1 MSLYFAPSRKLA
13 AARLER
19 GGPRIYD
26 PRERIAVGAFDVL
39 LRLLSPALRLRP
51 ERDRLDV
58 RDVKRI
64 LALRLDRLGDFL
76 TTLPALKA
84 LRDAAPDAHLELA
97 VGSWNEPIARRLPFI
112 DSVRI
117 VDTPWAA
124 WGAWGKKVRFRDAR
138 EALRGHRDLREKTR
152 PDLAI
157 DFQGDVRVLLL
168 MATTRAK
175 LRAGYDDTG
184 GSYLLTHRG
193 RWDEKRSW
201 YWQNLELVRAL
212 FPDAESDLR
221 PVNFVTPGDRE
232 QAKPLI
238 GESSRPLVGIHPSAG
253 RALKQWETE
262 KFAALADKL
271 SARARVIVTGTS
283 GDRALVETIVAKATS
298 KPETLVG
305 SELATFAAV
314 VERFDV
320 FITGD
325 TGPMH
330 LSHAVGTPNVAIF
343 GPSDPVRYGPDEPDE
358 PDEQAALG
366 RRRVVREPVYCS
378 PCNMIRRPPR
388 ECARATAPDCIAGIS
403 VEQVLDA
410 VTDALGVARASD

>member
-1 MSLYFAPSRKLA
+1 MSLFFAPSRKLA

-19 GGPRIYD
+19 GGSRIYD
-26 PRERIAVGAFDVL
+26 PRERIALGAFDVL

-124 WGAWGKKVRFRDAR
+124 WGKKVRLQDAR
-138 EALRGHRDLREKTR
+138 ESLRGHREET
-152 PDLAI
+152 PELAI

-168 MATTRAK
+168 MASTRAK
-175 LRAGYDDTG
+175 LRAGYGDTG
-184 GSYLLTHRG
+184 GAYLLTHRG
-193 RWDEKRSW
+193 RWDENKSW

-212 FPDAESDLR
+212 FPDVENDLR
-221 PVNFVTPGDRE
+221 PVNFVTPEDRE

-253 RALKQWETE
+253 RALKQWELE

-271 SARARVIVTGTS
+271 SARARVLVTGAS
-283 GDRALVETIVAKATS
+283 GDRPLVETIVAKATS
-298 KPETLVG
+298 KPETLLG
-305 SELATFAAV
+305 TDLATFAAV

-320 FITGD
+320 FVTGD

-343 GPSDPVRYGPDEPDE
+343 GPSDPVRYGPPDNV
-358 PDEQAALG
+358 AAVL
-366 RRRVVREPVYCS
+366 RRVVSQPVYCS

-410 VTDALGVARASD
+410 VSEALGASE

>member
-1 MSLYFAPSRKLA
+1 MSLFFAPSRKLA

-26 PRERIAVGAFDVL
+26 PRERVALGAFDLL
-39 LRLLSPALRLRP
+39 LRVASPVLGLRP
-51 ERDRLDV
+51 RRDSLDV

-84 LRDAAPDAHLELA
+84 LRQAAPDAHLELA
-97 VGSWNEPIARRLPFI
+97 VGSWNEPIARRLPFV

-124 WGAWGKKVRFRDAR
+124 WGKKVRFQDAR
-138 EALRGHRDLREKTR
+138 KALRGDTPDLDI
-152 PDLAI
+152 DLAI

-168 MATTRAK
+168 MASTRAK
-175 LRAGYDDTG
+175 LRAGYGDTG
-184 GSYLLTHRG
+184 GAYLLTHRG
-193 RWDEKRSW
+193 RWDETKSW

-212 FPDAESDLR
+212 FPDVDNDLS
-221 PVNFVTPGDRE
+221 PVNFVTPEDRE

-238 GESSRPLVGIHPSAG
+238 GTSSRPLIGIHPSAG
-253 RALKQWETE
+253 RALKQWEVE
-262 KFAALADKL
+262 KFAALADAL
-271 SARARVIVTGTS
+271 SARARVIVTGAS
-283 GDRALVETIVAKATS
+283 GDRVLVETIVAKATS
-298 KPETLVG
+298 KPESLLGTD
-305 SELATFAAV
+305 LATFAAV

-320 FITGD
+320 FVTGD

-343 GPSDPVRYGPDEPDE
+343 GPSDPVRYGPSEND
-358 PDEQAALG
+358 AVF
-366 RRRVVREPVYCS
+366 RRVVRQPVYCS
-378 PCNMIRRPPR
+378 PCNMIRRPPT
-388 ECARATAPDCIAGIS
+388 ECARATAPECIAGIS

-410 VTDALGVARASD
+410 VTESLGAND